1 MDPVLAVV
9 GLAKL
14 LFGVFVGVVGITLAA
29 RVATR
34 FGGFESVEA
43 GLRDG
48 NAAIGIVLAG
58 SIVAMGILVRHA
70 VTGTFGALE
79 LLRHSA
85 ETRLGVAAVLAYA
98 AAHLVAALGV
108 GTLLLVAGMRI
119 FTGLTPEIDEVREI
133 HDGNVA
139 SALVLAAVL
148 VVLALLA
155 QQGVETMIDGFL
167 PLPTL
172 GRDAL
177 QAPG

>member
-1 MDPVLAVV
+1 MDPMLALV
-9 GLAKL
+9 GLARL

-34 FGGFESVEA
+34 FGGFESVDA
-43 GLRDG
+43 GLRGG
-48 NAAIGIVLAG
+48 NPAIGIVLAG
-58 SIVAMGILVRHA
+58 AIVAMGILVRHA

-85 ETRLGVAAVLAYA
+85 ESALGVAVVLAYA
-98 AAHLVAALGV
+98 AAHLIAALGV
-108 GTLLLVAGMRI
+108 GVALLVAGMRI
-119 FTGLTPEIDEVREI
+119 FVGLTPEIDEVREI
-133 HDGNVA
+133 HEGNLA

-155 QQGVETMIDGFL
+155 QQGVETMIDALL

-172 GRDAL
+172 GRDTML
-177 QAPG
+177 APG